1 MSFPRADGHASA
13 HLPALD
19 ARSIARALGGD
30 VVGRDQVVA
39 PGPGHS
45 RNDRSL
51 SIYISATAP
60 DGFRTHSH
68 AGDNWQDCRDYVKDK
83 LGIDRDAWRDR
94 DQEIKAEPVKIIFDP
109 DPEKGR
115 ADDSDLK
122 HGLASAARYVSEL
135 KPLLG
140 TPGEEYL
147 RSVRGIDTAAIEEA
161 LAMTNAIGWHP
172 SVHFNQ
178 PDHPLHG
185 QKLGAIIGAMTD
197 PMTGEPTGAISRTYV
212 NDGRKLAKAKTL
224 GAPLGVIRL
233 STDDEVLGSGGLF
246 ACEGLET
253 GLASMAA
260 GMRPIWVCG
269 NSGTLRKL
277 APLPNADH
285 LVIVVDH
292 DRNSDAG
299 EKAARELTQ
308 RWRAAGRNVHMI
320 MPPRAG
326 DFNDLSMVTL

>member
-1 MSFPRADGHASA
+1 MIPAEDIAAARETSVVEIAEA
-13 HLPALD
+13 HGLRLRRISGGFAGACPQC
-19 ARSIARALGGD
+19 GGD
-30 VVGRDQVVA
+30 DRFSINSKKNLFFCRQCGAAGAPIAMERHITGCDFATAVESLTGGAWTASTHTAQRAQAIQRSVVA
-39 PGPGHS
+39 
-45 RNDRSL
+45 D
-51 SIYISATAP
+51 
-60 DGFRTHSH
+60 DG
-68 AGDNWQDCRDYVKDK
+68 
-83 LGIDRDAWRDR
+83 
-94 DQEIKAEPVKIIFDP
+94 
-109 DPEKGR
+109 
-115 ADDSDLK
+115 DLK
-122 HGLASAARYVSEL
+122 RDLTSAARYVSEL

-147 RSVRGIDTAAIEEA
+147 RSVRGIDIAAIEEV

-178 PDHPLHG
+178 PDHLLRG
-185 QKLGAIIGAMTD
+185 QKLGAIISAMTD

-212 NDGRKLAKAKTL
+212 HDGRKLAKAKTL

-269 NSGTLRKL
+269 DAGTLRKL
-277 APLPNADH
+277 PPLPDADH